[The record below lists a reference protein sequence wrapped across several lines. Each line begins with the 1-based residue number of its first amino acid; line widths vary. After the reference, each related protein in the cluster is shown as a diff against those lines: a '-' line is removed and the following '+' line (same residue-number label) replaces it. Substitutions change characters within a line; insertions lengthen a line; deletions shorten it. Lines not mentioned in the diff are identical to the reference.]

1 MEQLASNVL
10 EFINK
15 CSKEVGSF
23 QDDNFNQEIWNNCQD
38 LEMESPIE
46 QIFYCA
52 LQALIVFNYI
62 DSSDPIE
69 INGKY
74 YAPGIGVFPQQKV
87 GNYRCDFKVNYET
100 FPRQDGIQRIN
111 KSIIVECDSQQ
122 FHERTERERRYEK
135 IRDRYFTAK
144 GYKIF
149 HFTGSEI
156 VNKPYQVAAEVIAY
170 VTECDIKSISQD
182 NGIED

>member
-122 FHERTERERRYEK
+122 FHERTEEERRYEK
-135 IRDRYFTAK
+135 ARDRFLQKK

-149 HFTGSEI
+149 HYTG
-156 VNKPYQVAAEVIAY
+156 A
-170 VTECDIKSISQD
+170 DIKSNYKKIVREIIRYALEREQ
-182 NGIED
+182 